1 MFCKYCGNEMGDD
14 AAFCS
19 KCGKAVEEN
28 AVKDGEAS
36 SGNDGGT
43 PVGEGNSAKKKAED
57 VAAVMEK
64 TNPLCIAAI
73 ILTGFSVIFFIIFWL
88 VLVYDDYAGA
98 ELSLFFVPS
107 FVLGVAGL
115 VFSVIGYFTAHK
127 YNLKGK
133 LLAVIGMTLCAVT
146 LFVMFS
152 QTYMAVHFPDF

>member
-1 MFCKYCGNEMGDD
+1 MFCKYCGNEIGDD

-28 AVKDGEAS
+28 AVKDGKAS

-43 PVGEGNSAKKKAED
+43 PVGEGNPAKKKAES

-73 ILTGFSVIFFIIFWL
+73 ILTGLSVIFFIIVWL
-88 VLVYDDYAGA
+88 IDGDTEAA
-98 ELSLFFVPS
+98 HFFMLS
-107 FVLGVAGL
+107 FVVGIAGL

-133 LLAVIGMTLCAVT
+133 LVAVIGMTVCAVT
-146 LFVMFS
+146 LFFMF
-152 QTYMAVHFPDF
+152 FLCFI

>member
-1 MFCKYCGNEMGDD
+1 MFCKYCGNEIGDD

-36 SGNDGGT
+36 SGNDGGM
-43 PVGEGNSAKKKAED
+43 PVGEGNPAKKKAES

-73 ILTGFSVIFFIIFWL
+73 ILTGLSVIFFIASICCVDSASYFFL
-88 VLVYDDYAGA
+88 VT
-98 ELSLFFVPS
+98 S
-107 FVLGVAGL
+107 FVVSVAGL

-146 LFVMFS
+146 LFIIFFAFYILVI
-152 QTYMAVHFPDF
+152 

>member
-28 AVKDGEAS
+28 AVNDGEAS

-64 TNPLCIAAI
+64 TNPLCIAGI
-73 ILTGFSVIFFIIFWL
+73 VLSLFSVILFLIFFYGTDFYFDIFGIVSL
-88 VLVYDDYAGA
+88 V
-98 ELSLFFVPS
+98 
-107 FVLGVAGL
+107 GL
-115 VFSVIGYFTAHK
+115 VVSILGYFMARK
-127 YNLKGK
+127 KNQRGK
-133 LLAVIGMTLCAVT
+133 ALAVVGMTVCAVIT
-146 LFVMFS
+146 LIWIF
-152 QTYMAVHFPDF
+152 

>member
-1 MFCKYCGNEMGDD
+1 MGDD

-36 SGNDGGT
+36 SGNDGGM
-43 PVGEGNSAKKKAED
+43 PVGEGNPAKKKAES

-73 ILTGFSVIFFIIFWL
+73 ILTGLSVIFFIAWIF
-88 VLVYDDYAGA
+88 VDYA
-98 ELSLFFVPS
+98 SNFFLIPCLVVS
-107 FVLGVAGL
+107 VAGL

-133 LLAVIGMTLCAVT
+133 LLAVIGMTLCAVI
-146 LFVMFS
+146 LFVMF
-152 QTYMAVHFPDF
+152 YLFYEVLHFSYF